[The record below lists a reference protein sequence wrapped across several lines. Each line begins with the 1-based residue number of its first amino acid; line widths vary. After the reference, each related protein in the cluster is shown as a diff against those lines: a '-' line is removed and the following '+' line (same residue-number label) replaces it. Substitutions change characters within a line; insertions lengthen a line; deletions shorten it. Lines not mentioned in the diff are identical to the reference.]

1 MLRIEVQIL
10 GNYDNN
16 KVLKIT
22 YVYWGSYDG

>member
-22 YVYWGSYDG
+22 YVY